1 MSIIRKIR
9 SEIQKRVDRRIG
21 TYLRS
26 RYQSFK
32 VTCPYVI
39 EVNERQSL
47 KGKVAVVTG
56 GSGAIGR
63 ACCFRL
69 AAEGATVY
77 VCGTRLTRIEIVV
90 NEIITAGFIAHPQ
103 VLNVSNYEEILSVF
117 SQIYAREGSL
127 DILVNSAGGSAR
139 DRADNLVDQD
149 VNVIDEILSINL
161 RGAMLCAKEAAKNMI
176 PVRSGKIVNIT
187 SVIGLQGKAGFSE
200 YAASKAGSIVFAKSL
215 AMELGKFNINVNCV
229 SPGIVQR
236 GEVSRDMIENLSKT
250 NFMNAY
256 GKPEDISNAVNFL
269 CSNEA
274 SFITGQNL
282 VVDGGRSLGLKEQ

>member
-32 VTCPYVI
+32 VTCPYVV

-69 AAEGATVY
+69 AAEGATVC

-103 VLNVSNYEEILSVF
+103 VLNVSNYEEI
-117 SQIYAREGSL
+117 
-127 DILVNSAGGSAR
+127 
-139 DRADNLVDQD
+139 
-149 VNVIDEILSINL
+149 
-161 RGAMLCAKEAAKNMI
+161 
-176 PVRSGKIVNIT
+176 
-187 SVIGLQGKAGFSE
+187 
-200 YAASKAGSIVFAKSL
+200 
-215 AMELGKFNINVNCV
+215 
-229 SPGIVQR
+229 
-236 GEVSRDMIENLSKT
+236 
-250 NFMNAY
+250 
-256 GKPEDISNAVNFL
+256 
-269 CSNEA
+269 
-274 SFITGQNL
+274 
-282 VVDGGRSLGLKEQ
+282 